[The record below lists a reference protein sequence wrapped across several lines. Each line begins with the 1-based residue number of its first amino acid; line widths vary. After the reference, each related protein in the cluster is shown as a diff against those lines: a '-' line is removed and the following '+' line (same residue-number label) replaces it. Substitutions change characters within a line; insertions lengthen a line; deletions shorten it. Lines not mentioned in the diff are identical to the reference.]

1 MSLTSASM
9 DANRVVAG
17 RVASARRTTGLT
29 LSAMATRSG
38 LSPAYL
44 SQIESGSANPTVG
57 TLARV
62 AAGLGSDFGSLLG
75 DGAAPGRLVER
86 FEPRFATVP
95 LLAQLPDGSGVWD
108 LTAVGSARLFARLV
122 RGAPAD
128 HAEPI
133 SHPGEEFVAV
143 LSGRCDLRVGSV
155 VRTLHQADGCH
166 LSASDQHE
174 ITAPSDDLLLLVILS
189 EERAG

>member
-1 MSLTSASM
+1 MYLTSASE
-9 DANRVVAG
+9 DANRVVAR

-29 LSAMATRSG
+29 LSAVATRSG

-62 AAGLGSDFGSLLG
+62 AAGLGSDVGGLLG
-75 DGAAPGRLVER
+75 DGDGRRLVER

-95 LLAQLPDGSGVWD
+95 LLAQLPDGAGVWD
-108 LTAVGSARLFARLV
+108 LTAVGSARLFVRLV

-143 LSGRCDLRVGSV
+143 LSGQCDLRVGSV
-155 VRTLHQADGCH
+155 VRTLHPADGCH
-166 LSASDQHE
+166 FSASDQHQ